1 MVCGFVARPAVQK
14 GVSAVLGLFSSLLAP
29 AQRVSFLIYTTKRKK
44 KGRRRSL
51 SISSKTVDH
60 LSRVG
65 AAKRKSI

>member
-14 GVSAVLGLFSSLLAP
+14 GVSAVLGLFSSSLAL
-29 AQRVSFLIYTTKRKK
+29 AQQSFFLDIYNKKKK